1 MSLLKRKDRSPVTV
15 GARFEKVGLWGAE
28 WTVEEVFQPPGLPP
42 HVRLVESI
50 NGRRMTVA
58 EAVLFDPDTFRKLSG
73 SEEQ

>member
-1 MSLLKRKDRSPVTV
+1 MLKRKDRQSVTA
-15 GARFEKVGLWGAE
+15 GTRFEKVGLWGAV

-58 EAVLFDPDTFRKLSG
+58 EAVLFDPETFKVLRG
-73 SEEQ
+73 VVGQ